1 MELERIRDCMKP
13 EQLAITCHVD
23 DRGFLYQIY
32 GGYEGKF
39 PDVRRIYIVGNFGKG
54 TIRGFHGHNEEWK
67 CYFVAKGSA
76 KFVVID
82 EDKHSSNYVLS
93 SKNPTVL
100 IVPPKY
106 FHGWLSLEDNTL
118 LIGLSNKSLEDS
130 LTDDMRLDPFSYGKE
145 LWDVKAR

>member
-1 MELERIRDCMKP
+1 M
-13 EQLAITCHVD
+13 T
-23 DRGFLYQIY
+23 
-32 GGYEGKF
+32 
-39 PDVRRIYIVGNFGKG
+39 
-54 TIRGFHGHNEEWK
+54 
-67 CYFVAKGSA
+67 KGSA

-106 FHGWLSLEDNTL
+106 FHGWISLEDNTL